1 MAGGWWS
8 SVRQIRKPAVRRL
21 RSLLMLVWLSSV
33 LLSSVLS
40 AVVVQAEVTVTLA
53 PAIRE
58 NLDQIARQVL
68 SETGVP
74 SASIAVVKDGRTAYL
89 QSYGNARLEPV
100 TPASNGMRYSIGS
113 ISKQFTAAALLM
125 LAEDGKLGLDDHV
138 DRFLPGLTG
147 ANRVTLRQLLSH
159 TSGYRDYWPQDYV
172 TGRILEPVSGQEILD
187 GWAREPLDFSPGA
200 KWEYSNT
207 NYVIAGMIVEKVSGL
222 SLFNFL
228 RLRIFQP
235 LKMTT
240 AYDTD
245 SAPLQ
250 NHDAQGFRRFALG
263 PLRPAPKE
271 GKGWLFGASGLAMS
285 AADLARWDI
294 SLMDESL
301 MTTESYRE
309 METPARLANGE
320 LTTYGLGVA
329 ISNSDRHLV
338 LEHGG
343 EVSGFMAENIV
354 LPKDRLAIV
363 VLTNQDAATAAS
375 RIGQRIAALLL
386 QPVEPPG
393 SSKEQQMRCI
403 FRSLQRGKI
412 DRSLFTVNANA
423 YFDNQTIAD
432 YASSLGPLGEP
443 RSFVLVQTENRGGMV
458 YRSFRVL
465 AAEKSLLVSTYE
477 LPDGKIDQY
486 MVLAQ

>member
-1 MAGGWWS
+1 
-8 SVRQIRKPAVRRL
+8 
-21 RSLLMLVWLSSV
+21 LSG
-33 LLSSVLS
+33 LLSAS
-40 AVVVQAEVTVTLA
+40 AIGVQAEVAVALP

-58 NLDQIARQVL
+58 NIDQIAHQVL
-68 SETGVP
+68 AETGVP
-74 SASIAVVKDGRTAYL
+74 SASIAVVKEGQTAYL
-89 QSYGNARLEPV
+89 RSYGNARLDPV
-100 TPASNGMRYSIGS
+100 APASDGMRYSIGS

-125 LAEDGKLGLDDHV
+125 LAGEGKLRLDDPV
-138 DRFLPGLTG
+138 GRFLPGLTD
-147 ANRVTLRQLLSH
+147 ANQVTVRQLLSH

-172 TGRILEPVSGQEILD
+172 PRRLLEPVSQQEILD
-187 GWAREPLDFSPGA
+187 EWARGPLDFAPGA

-222 SLFNFL
+222 SLFDFL

-235 LKMTT
+235 LKMTS

-245 SAPLQ
+245 SAPLPKA
-250 NHDAQGFRRFALG
+250 DAQGFRRFALG

-271 GKGWLFGASGLAMS
+271 GKGWLFGAGGLAMS

-301 MTTESYRE
+301 MKTESYRE
-309 METPARLANGE
+309 METPARLASGE
-320 LTTYGLGVA
+320 PTTYGLGVA
-329 ISNSDRHLV
+329 ISNSAQHLV

-343 EVSGFMAENIV
+343 EVSGFTAENIV
-354 LPKDRLAIV
+354 LPKDRLAVV

-386 QPVEPPG
+386 QPAEAPG
-393 SSKEQQMRCI
+393 SSKEQQMRAI
-403 FRSLQRGKI
+403 FRGFQRGKI

-423 YFDNQTIAD
+423 YFNSQTLAD

-443 RSFVLVQTENRGGMV
+443 QSFILAQTENRGGMV
-458 YRSFRVL
+458 FRSFRVL
-465 AAEKSLLVSTYE
+465 VGEKNLLVSTYE
-477 LPDGKIDQY
+477 LPDGKIEQY
-486 MVLAQ
+486 LVLAQ